1 MVDPVNLIFRESFA
15 YFFVKLF
22 RTRQI
27 MAERFFND
35 ETGPAICRCDTFV
48 LSDFAI
54 VPKTQEPSPSKTFC
68 CSGFHM
74 YVQADQAG
82 HSAPDRNP
90 DSLHQTDGNKMR
102 CEIVYVFCP
111 AEETDVLTVSRRSSF
126 DQGLLPTPTTANSS
140 PI

>member
-22 RTRQI
+22 RTRQV

-54 VPKTQEPSPSKTFC
+54 VPKN
-68 CSGFHM
+68 SG
-74 YVQADQAG
+74 AIA
-82 HSAPDRNP
+82 
-90 DSLHQTDGNKMR
+90 K
-102 CEIVYVFCP
+102 
-111 AEETDVLTVSRRSSF
+111 
-126 DQGLLPTPTTANSS
+126 
-140 PI
+140 